1 MTAGSALTR
10 SFMIVQAAFITSLS
24 VTCKCGHNNTEPS
37 MLSLC
42 AGVISTFLHVH
53 PFGANIEYLWSYIQR
68 LDAKV
73 NTFLSFFCS
82 KEFIFLSSAHNL

>member
-1 MTAGSALTR
+1 
-10 SFMIVQAAFITSLS
+10 MIVQAAFITRLS
-24 VTCKCGHNNTEPS
+24 VTCKCGHNNIELS
-37 MLSLC
+37 VLSLC

-73 NTFLSFFCS
+73 IPFFISFIVQSVFIGICKGTQFTTFQFSGR
-82 KEFIFLSSAHNL
+82 